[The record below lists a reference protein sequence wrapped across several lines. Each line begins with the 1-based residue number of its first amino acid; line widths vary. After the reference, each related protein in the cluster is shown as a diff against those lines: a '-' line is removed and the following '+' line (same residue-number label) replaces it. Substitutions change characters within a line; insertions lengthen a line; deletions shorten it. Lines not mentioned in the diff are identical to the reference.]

1 MRWDAPRRLA
11 PKNAVKLLLNL
22 CMVASSAAPRGGVVT
37 VDMSGEG
44 DALRI
49 QVSVAGSNVRLP
61 HAAATAFSGAEPE
74 TIDAHSI
81 QPYYTA
87 LLAKECG
94 LTIEAATAPESVTL
108 IAAR

>member
-1 MRWDAPRRLA
+1 
-11 PKNAVKLLLNL
+11 
-22 CMVASSAAPRGGVVT
+22 
-37 VDMSGEG
+37 MSGDG

-49 QVSVAGSNVRLP
+49 QINAAGSIARLP
-61 HAAATAFSGAEPE
+61 QAAASMFSGAEPE

-94 LTIEAATAPESVTL
+94 LTIETVTTSESVTL
-108 IAAR
+108 IAARAASVADRGDGLPSSKR